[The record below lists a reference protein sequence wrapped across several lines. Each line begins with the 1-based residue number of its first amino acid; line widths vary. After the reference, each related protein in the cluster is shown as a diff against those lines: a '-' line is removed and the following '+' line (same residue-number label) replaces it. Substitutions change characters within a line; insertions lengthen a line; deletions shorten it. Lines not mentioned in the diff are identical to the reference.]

1 MNQTSHQ
8 SLKKSQHFEVLDE
21 SYTNFDDIGG
31 YDLVKQEIMQCS
43 DLLVNY
49 EKYAKFNVR
58 IPKGL
63 ILEGP
68 PGNGKIGTD
77 RHVPTV
83 PTFWP
88 QTFSANIESG
98 TLNLRSSNGLSD
110 SIPKFSQLSLSLP
123 NYDLFLS
130 PNGTIITASPISNS
144 SFRIYIFFP
153 NIERRWFW
161 FSKCRLIK

>member
-1 MNQTSHQ
+1 MYYFFYIF
-8 SLKKSQHFEVLDE
+8 LF
-21 SYTNFDDIGG
+21 
-31 YDLVKQEIMQCS
+31 
-43 DLLVNY
+43 
-49 EKYAKFNVR
+49 
-58 IPKGL
+58 L
-63 ILEGP
+63 ILSA
-68 PGNGKIGTD
+68 GKISANNYICDPLTN
-77 RHVPTV
+77 TL
-83 PTFWP
+83 T
-88 QTFSANIESG
+88 QEKEQETFSANIESG